1 MSLVLHI
8 TEQASLSGLLRC
20 FLKFF
25 LNILTSLLIR
35 CEVNALCQYYQV
47 IMAVL
52 PLPTMG
58 FDKTHFLT
66 PPKLNFVDS

>member
-35 CEVNALCQYYQV
+35 CEVNVLCQYYQV

-66 PPKLNFVDS
+66 PPKLNFVVI